1 MTTQYTM
8 TPDNK
13 GRYLISENRRVVARA
28 YSQGDALRITRSL
41 ADADTLQAQIAM
53 LEREP
58 ITSSFADRI
67 RQAFMG
73 RGA

>member
-1 MTTQYTM
+1 MNEYTM

-13 GRYLISENRRVVARA
+13 GRFLISENGRVVARA
-28 YSQGDALRITRSL
+28 FSQPDAVRITRSL
-41 ADADTLQAQIAM
+41 ADADTLQVRIAM

-58 ITSSFADRI
+58 ITSTFADRI